1 MTNFGDFKRFFQ
13 FLRVEHYPWK
23 HWLDTTSWTMVE
35 AVHNLMLWTINVVI
49 YKTLFISM
57 NCDEATIVNNQS
69 WLSIHLYVINGWKW
83 VPILLNLQRVL
94 DSVIFTE
101 LITHNFVEFERM
113 TEIDVAN
120 KLVYLKANGMTIF

>member
-1 MTNFGDFKRFFQ
+1 
-13 FLRVEHYPWK
+13 
-23 HWLDTTSWTMVE
+23 
-35 AVHNLMLWTINVVI
+35 
-49 YKTLFISM
+49 M